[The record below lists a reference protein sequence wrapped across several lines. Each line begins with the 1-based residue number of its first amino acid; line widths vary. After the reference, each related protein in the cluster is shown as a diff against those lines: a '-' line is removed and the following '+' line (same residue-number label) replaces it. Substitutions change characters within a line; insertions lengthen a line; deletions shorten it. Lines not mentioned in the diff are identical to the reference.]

1 MGWQIKG
8 AVEDQMVWA
17 VVWEEEAGEGLY
29 GRKIKARKGLSGRF
43 RGGGYLK
50 ECLCGRFKR
59 PGMPRVVHVKRNK
72 VITIVTIGNVVVVC
86 NR

>member
-1 MGWQIKG
+1 MLWAI
-8 AVEDQMVWA
+8 VWK
-17 VVWEEEAGEGLY
+17 EEAGEGLC
-29 GRKIKARKGLSGRF
+29 GRKLKARKSLSGRF
-43 RGGGYLK
+43 GGKYLK

-59 PGMPRVVHVKRNK
+59 PGMPCVVLVKRNK

>member
-43 RGGGYLK
+43 RGGGI
-50 ECLCGRFKR
+50 FK
-59 PGMPRVVHVKRNK
+59 GMLVWE
-72 VITIVTIGNVVVVC
+72 I
-86 NR
+86 